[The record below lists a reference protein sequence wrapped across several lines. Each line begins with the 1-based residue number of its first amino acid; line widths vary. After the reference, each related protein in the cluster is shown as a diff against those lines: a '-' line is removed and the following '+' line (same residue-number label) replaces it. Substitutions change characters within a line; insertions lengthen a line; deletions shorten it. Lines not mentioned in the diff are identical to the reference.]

1 MLVRLGALRVAHC
14 VNVMIQKN
22 IIIDQKVKSHSWAR
36 GSPLSFG
43 KISVW

>member
-1 MLVRLGALRVAHC
+1 MLVRLGALCVAQG
-14 VNVMIQKN
+14 VNDMIQKN

-36 GSPLSFG
+36 GFPG